1 MSLRATFACHLQINM
16 YASRTYVCV
25 PHISQAFVTGDAG
38 EVSGDTF
45 EQLTHVYVQYVL
57 TNPSVPL
64 STLSVPLSAPQ

>member
-1 MSLRATFACHLQINM
+1 MHLHMCKAYRCDICTPFAHGKM
-16 YASRTYVCV
+16 YASR
-25 PHISQAFVTGDAG
+25 ISQAFVTGDAG